1 MSRDLSKFLGE
12 NLNDEVIEKVAEQM
26 HEKVDEEIIEIKN
39 EIHYLDVPEKES
51 AKDMLLDEVKVIV
64 TAKKSLDF
72 GYFIYVLLALTFAF
86 MFVFPKIYIQQQ
98 IYFKSR
104 EISKLKSEYDTLK
117 EENRLISTSVET
129 IKFKNQILDTL
140 F

>member
-1 MSRDLSKFLGE
+1 MSD
-12 NLNDEVIEKVAEQM
+12 KVELL
-26 HEKVDEEIIEIKN
+26 EEIGLV
-39 EIHYLDVPEKES
+39 LDPKKVLNFVFFLYVILIL
-51 AKDMLLDEVKVIV
+51 MLVAI
-64 TAKKSLDF
+64 
-72 GYFIYVLLALTFAF
+72 FA
-86 MFVFPKIYIQQQ
+86 FPKIYIQQQ

-117 EENRLISTSVET
+117 EENRLISASVES